1 MTREEI
7 AAFQVEMDILRKL
20 DHPNILKL
28 HEVFEDTR
36 KFFLVTE
43 FCDGCELF
51 DEIANHHH
59 FNERTAANYVE
70 QIVRAVVYCHSMG
83 IVHRDLKPENILI
96 DAEQDGIV
104 KLIDFGTS
112 AVYSRGSET
121 LKGVFGTAYYI
132 APEVVRKKGYDER
145 CDVWSIG
152 VMIYILL
159 SGAAPFDDPDNDD
172 EKI

>member
-1 MTREEI
+1 MTKEEI
-7 AAFQVEMDILRKL
+7 AAFQDEMNILRQL

-28 HEVFEDTR
+28 HEVFEDNR

-51 DEIANHHH
+51 DEISNHHH
-59 FNERTAANYVE
+59 FNEKQAASYIE

-112 AVYSRGSET
+112 VTYQRGS
-121 LKGVFGTAYYI
+121 
-132 APEVVRKKGYDER
+132 
-145 CDVWSIG
+145 DV
-152 VMIYILL
+152 L
-159 SGAAPFDDPDNDD
+159 
-172 EKI
+172 